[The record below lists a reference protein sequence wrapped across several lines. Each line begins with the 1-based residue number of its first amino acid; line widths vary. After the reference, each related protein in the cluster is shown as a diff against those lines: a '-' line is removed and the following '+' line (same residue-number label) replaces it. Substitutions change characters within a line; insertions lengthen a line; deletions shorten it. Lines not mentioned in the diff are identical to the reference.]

1 MTLNPLLMDRG
12 FFNADMLEFLI
23 PRNVPHIIPARRNKK
38 IDALE
43 RAVRLKRI
51 PVPKTP
57 DSFQHST

>member
-1 MTLNPLLMDRG
+1 MDRG